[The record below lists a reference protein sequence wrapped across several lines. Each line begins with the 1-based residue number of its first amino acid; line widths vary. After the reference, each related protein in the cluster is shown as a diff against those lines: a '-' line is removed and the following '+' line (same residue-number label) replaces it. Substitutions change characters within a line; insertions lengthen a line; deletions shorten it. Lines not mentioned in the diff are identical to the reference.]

1 MNRQLYPLKSILLG
15 LAVAQVLATVFVY
28 LSNTG
33 LHDKVLAIEAAGYLA
48 IPNRHIRP
56 SLLEFW
62 PAFYGGLFFTFTIGA
77 ALSVVSLACA
87 WTWDRLLTRKRGPL
101 IFLACLW
108 LGSLAAVNSRG
119 ADLAVSSF
127 FFCVPPVVFFS
138 GLRWIPRQR
147 EEKTW
152 PMRLAF
158 LLPLAVTALVWLPRV
173 DGFIFL
179 DVRDFLLL
187 SSPAGQT
194 INDFYYRYTLY
205 PAEAFKSLDQ
215 KTLRTCKPPQVKDAV
230 LAERLE
236 KTLLRHDYLSLD
248 KEGPVDLEITAQG
261 QDLVFRQKGRMV
273 LQTSFKAFLTDPA
286 GVLGKFSALTD
297 KHMLLRRAVFFSLI
311 GGLPLAL
318 YVLAFTTLSWVAGF
332 FLRPIRAA
340 VAAAVICLALGLSLL
355 APLYPARAAA
365 AEGFSAQDSLAS
377 PSWPARVLGLRT
389 VWRQGMEI
397 SGFPAYRK
405 FLTSPHIP
413 ERYWLAAALGGS
425 RVPETYQDI
434 ISLLDDPQ
442 ANVVCI
448 AFQSLGRRR
457 GKAGVPEILK
467 RIRAAEH
474 WYVQWYAY
482 RALRGLGWRQA
493 RSK

>member
-28 LSNTG
+28 LSNAG

-77 ALSVVSLACA
+77 ALSVASLAGA
-87 WTWDRLLTRKRGPL
+87 WIWDRLFKRKRGFL
-101 IFLACLW
+101 IFPACVW
-108 LGSLAAVNSRG
+108 LGSLALVNSRG
-119 ADLAVSSF
+119 ADLFASSF
-127 FFCVPPVVFFS
+127 FFCVPPIVFFA
-138 GLRWIPRQR
+138 GLRWMPRQSQ
-147 EEKTW
+147 EKTW

-158 LLPLAVTALVWLPRV
+158 LLPLVVTALVWLPRV

-187 SSPAGQT
+187 SNPVGQKV
-194 INDFYYRYTLY
+194 NDFYYQYTLY

-215 KTLRTCKPPQVKDAV
+215 KTLKTCKPPLVKNAA
-230 LAERLE
+230 LAKRLE
-236 KTLLRHDYLSLD
+236 KILLRHDYLSLSG
-248 KEGPVDLEITAQG
+248 ESPVDLEITARG
-261 QDLVFRQKGRMV
+261 QDLLFSRKDRMV
-273 LQTSFKAFLTDPA
+273 LQTSLKAFPADPA
-286 GVLGKFSALTD
+286 GVLDKFSALTD

-311 GGLPLAL
+311 VGLPLTL
-318 YVLAFTTLSWVAGF
+318 YVPAFNFLNWAAGL

-340 VAAAVICLALGLSLL
+340 IAAAVICLTLGLLL
-355 APLYPARAAA
+355 PAPLYPARAAT
-365 AEGFSAQDSLAS
+365 AEGFSALTS
-377 PSWPARVLGLRT
+377 PAWPARVAGLRT
-389 VWRQGMEI
+389 IWRQGLEI
-397 SGFPAYRK
+397 SDFPAYRK

-413 ERYWLAAALGGS
+413 ERYWLAAALGKS
-425 RVPETYQDI
+425 RDPETYRDI
-434 ISLLDDPQ
+434 VFLLDDPQ

-467 RIRAAEH
+467 RIRASEH

-482 RALRGLGWRQA
+482 RALRGLSWRQA

>member
-15 LAVAQVLATVFVY
+15 LAAAQALATVFVY
-28 LSNTG
+28 LSNAG

-77 ALSVVSLACA
+77 ALSVVSLAWA
-87 WTWDRLLTRKRGPL
+87 WTWDRLFKRKRGLL
-101 IFLACLW
+101 ILLACVW
-108 LGSLAAVNSRG
+108 LGSLALVNSRG
-119 ADLAVSSF
+119 PDLFASAF
-127 FFCVPPVVFFS
+127 FFCVPPLVFFAA
-138 GLRWIPRQR
+138 LWWMPRQK

-158 LLPLAVTALVWLPRV
+158 LLPLVVTALVWVPRV

-179 DVRDFLLL
+179 DIRDFLLL
-187 SSPAGQT
+187 SNPVGQT
-194 INDFYYRYTLY
+194 INDVYYRYTLY
-205 PAEAFKSLDQ
+205 PAEVFKSLSQ
-215 KTLRTCKPPQVKDAV
+215 KTLRTCKPPLVKNAA
-230 LAERLE
+230 LAGRLE
-236 KTLLRHDYLSLD
+236 KTLLRRDYLPLD
-248 KEGPVDLEITAQG
+248 GESPVDLEITAQG
-261 QDLVFRQKGRMV
+261 QSLVFRQKGRVV
-273 LQTSFKAFLTDPA
+273 LQTGLKAFLTDPA
-286 GVLGKFSALTD
+286 GVLDKFSALTD
-297 KHMLLRRAVFFSLI
+297 KHMLFRRAVFFSLI

-318 YVLAFTTLSWVAGF
+318 YVLAFNFLNWVAGL

-340 VAAAVICLALGLSLL
+340 IAAAVICLALGLLLL
-355 APLYPARAAA
+355 APLYPARAATA
-365 AEGFSAQDSLAS
+365 KGIFAPDSLAS
-377 PSWPARVLGLRT
+377 PSWPARVAGLRT

-397 SGFPAYRK
+397 SDFPAYRK

-413 ERYWLAAALGGS
+413 ERYWLAAALGTS

-434 ISLLDDPQ
+434 VFLLDDPQ

-457 GKAGVPEILK
+457 DKAGVPEILN
-467 RIRAAEH
+467 RIRVSEH